1 MACTNI
7 NTYTDRKIK
16 KCKAPYYCKSCIKK
30 SIPFSEVTD
39 DSFKEKASR
48 QKTMSHGTKKR
59 MSHTEKKCLTPKENF
74 SQQSK
79 EKVKHNSD

>member
-30 SIPFSEVTD
+30 SIPVSEVTD
-39 DSFKEKASR
+39 DSFKKKASR
-48 QKTMSHGTKKR
+48 QRTDFFLTKK
-59 MSHTEKKCLTPKENF
+59 NYY
-74 SQQSK
+74 
-79 EKVKHNSD
+79 SDDETQV

>member
-39 DSFKEKASR
+39 DSFKKKASR
-48 QKTMSHGTKKR
+48 QRTDFFQTKK
-59 MSHTEKKCLTPKENF
+59 NYY
-74 SQQSK
+74 
-79 EKVKHNSD
+79 SDDETQV